1 MPAEQAVAVAHIGNK
16 AFAFVTCHRFSR
28 VMAVTKTTR
37 KSPIILA
44 FVLVLVLTA
53 VVSGG
58 VVVLEQ
64 SWNISTAASHRLEVL
79 VQLLSITAYQDHTS
93 RGSISCSFPCSSR
106 SSSR

>member
-1 MPAEQAVAVAHIGNK
+1 
-16 AFAFVTCHRFSR
+16 
-28 VMAVTKTTR
+28 MAVTKTTR
-37 KSPIILA
+37 KSLIILA

-79 VQLLSITAYQDHTS
+79 VRLLSITACQDHTS
-93 RGSISCSFPCSSR
+93 REVSR
-106 SSSR
+106 VRPRAAAAAAAGGGHY